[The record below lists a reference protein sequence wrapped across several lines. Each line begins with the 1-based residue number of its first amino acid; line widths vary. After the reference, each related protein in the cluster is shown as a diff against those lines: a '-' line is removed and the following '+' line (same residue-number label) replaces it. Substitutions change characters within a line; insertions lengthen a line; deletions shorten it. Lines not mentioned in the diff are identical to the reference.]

1 MNDYRIQDE
10 KYKDETN
17 SDSGGNDD
25 EDHED
30 GEDVE
35 DKGDDDD
42 DDDDEY
48 EDDNDEEDPETAS
61 GLLEGDIALSPEVK
75 NSLSSS
81 NCGK

>member
-25 EDHED
+25 KDDED

-35 DKGDDDD
+35 DKGDD